1 MLELTV
7 LLLIL
12 LADSPVSSND
22 ALEKDVASED
32 SKEEKMDKA
41 KRATG

>member
-1 MLELTV
+1 MLELTI
-7 LLLIL
+7 LFLIF

-22 ALEKDVASED
+22 APEKDTLKED
-32 SKEEKMDKA
+32 LKETMDEA

>member
-7 LLLIL
+7 LLLIF
-12 LADSPVSSND
+12 LADSQVSSND
-22 ALEKDVASED
+22 ALGQDVASED
-32 SKEEKMDKA
+32 SKENMDKA

>member
-7 LLLIL
+7 LLIF
-12 LADSPVSSND
+12 LADSPAPSND
-22 ALEKDVASED
+22 ALDKDALSED
-32 SKEEKMDKA
+32 SKEKVDEA

>member
-7 LLLIL
+7 LLLII
-12 LADSPVSSND
+12 LADSQVQSND
-22 ALEKDVASED
+22 ALDKDALPED
-32 SKEEKMDKA
+32 SKEKMNEA